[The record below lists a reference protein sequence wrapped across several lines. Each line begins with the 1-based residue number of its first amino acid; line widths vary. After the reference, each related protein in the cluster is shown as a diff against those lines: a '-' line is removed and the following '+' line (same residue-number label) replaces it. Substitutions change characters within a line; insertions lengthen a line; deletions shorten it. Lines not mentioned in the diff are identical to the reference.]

1 MRKPA
6 LSLLCSAIALSAA
19 TALAQNDDGS
29 AAASAAG
36 CGICGSFFL
45 FFFLAIVALN
55 IAILVWVA
63 RDAKA
68 RGLGQWRSLDAVG
81 PVHRHRRPHRYYL
94 LARPQGNLIVC
105 PNCGNKRSAGSREMP
120 QIAEPE
126 RTEHHAQSTARP
138 GDMARHSSA
147 FRCARGGRFF
157 PPAFTPGRRAASS
170 TALDRLRPAIHITDF
185 TGIPRRAIADTAR
198 YWCRTHHCS
207 ALFGGSGSEDTASP
221 KGLAL
226 SFRRIRSCRRS
237 VPMGTRDPV
246 P

>member
-6 LSLLCSAIALSAA
+6 LSLLCSGIALSTA

-68 RGLGQWRSLDAVG
+68 RGLDNGVLWMLLVLFTGIVG
-81 PVHRHRRPHRYYL
+81 LIVYL

-105 PNCGNKRSAGSREMP
+105 PNCGNKRM
-120 QIAEPE
+120 Q
-126 RTEHHAQSTARP
+126 
-138 GDMARHSSA
+138 
-147 FRCARGGRFF
+147 
-157 PPAFTPGRRAASS
+157 AAVKC
-170 TALDRLRPAIHITDF
+170 P
-185 TGIPRRAIADTAR
+185 
-198 YWCRTHHCS
+198 
-207 ALFGGSGSEDTASP
+207 
-221 KGLAL
+221 
-226 SFRRIRSCRRS
+226 SC
-237 VPMGTRDPV
+237 GA
-246 P
+246 